1 MNGTTTAQL
10 AEKTAKAVTGSVEE
24 WTGFLQSAARLYKYS
39 YPEQLLIYAQ
49 RPDAT
54 ACASYEIWNQ
64 TMRRY
69 VRRGARGIA
78 LPDGAGAVRYVF
90 DVADTGARKSS
101 REVKTWALDENNR
114 KLSLMRWKR
123 STARQRNW
131 ALPDSLKKSRCSR
144 AWTIGN
150 GIRTSCA
157 VSLTGASLKGMMSLT
172 SKSRFETQRRRA

>member
-90 DVADTGARKSS
+90 DVAKARGRLKHGHWM
-101 REVKTWALDENNR
+101 KTIG

-123 STARQRNW
+123 STAQQRNW

>member
-1 MNGTTTAQL
+1 MNGTTTVQL

-54 ACASYEIWNQ
+54 ACASYEIWNH

-69 VRRGARGIA
+69 VRRGARA
-78 LPDGAGAVRYVF
+78 HAK
-90 DVADTGARKSS
+90 ARGRLKHGCWM
-101 REVKTWALDENNR
+101 KTIG

>member
-101 REVKTWALDENNR
+101 REVKTWALDGSDTAT
-114 KLSLMRWKR
+114 SLL
-123 STARQRNW
+123 RQIFTRI
-131 ALPDSLKKSRCSR
+131 L
-144 AWTIGN
+144 TIN
-150 GIRTSCA
+150 QKYLRQKQC
-157 VSLTGASLKGMMSLT
+157 
-172 SKSRFETQRRRA
+172 

>member
-114 KLSLMRWKR
+114 EAVAHALETQYGSAAKLGIAGQLEE
-123 STARQRNW
+123 
-131 ALPDSLKKSRCSR
+131 SRCSR

-172 SKSRFETQRRRA
+172 SKSRFETQRRRV